1 MRICVV
7 VLLWCLAV
15 AQGQAE
21 EKEHLPWTEVNSRVD
36 IWAELAELRKT
47 VLELTARLAVT
58 IAESKAMEARLK
70 DVERQ
75 VGDLKQDNAVQ
86 AVELKAMER
95 RVTASESL
103 VLELRTENTAQN
115 IMLQNM
121 GTRLTA
127 AENQVAELKSE
138 NTAQAGR
145 IDAMEARLLV
155 NENLVTVLKST
166 VEEQG
171 AVLEE
176 LKTENADRPKVAFS
190 AGMNEEI
197 YVGPFNTDT
206 TLIYRTVHTNVGSG
220 YNPNTGIFTAPVKGV
235 YQFSFTTHAG
245 ANFSTFVILV
255 HNINHLSMI
264 SDWKAM
270 DGSNSAANSAIAHL
284 NVGDQV
290 YVQLYRGTH
299 IWSGLHSSFSGML
312 LFPL

>member
-1 MRICVV
+1 NVIYYVYIMYI
-7 VLLWCLAV
+7 
-15 AQGQAE
+15 
-21 EKEHLPWTEVNSRVD
+21 VNSCV
-36 IWAELAELRKT
+36 
-47 VLELTARLAVT
+47 
-58 IAESKAMEARLK
+58 
-70 DVERQ
+70 
-75 VGDLKQDNAVQ
+75 
-86 AVELKAMER
+86 
-95 RVTASESL
+95 
-103 VLELRTENTAQN
+103 
-115 IMLQNM
+115 
-121 GTRLTA
+121 
-127 AENQVAELKSE
+127 
-138 NTAQAGR
+138 
-145 IDAMEARLLV
+145 
-155 NENLVTVLKST
+155 ST
-166 VEEQG
+166 
-171 AVLEE
+171 
-176 LKTENADRPKVAFS
+176 DRPKVAFS